1 MYLHVWFQLNIIMFS
16 SFVHHFVFF
25 CSSQLSRL
33 SPAGRVCTY
42 FPFPGPHGSHSRKNA
57 GGTLV
62 AAWERDSYTG
72 LWDMHRTVSEKSS
85 PSLRSTFFK
94 IFILGFFT
102 QNGKLWYWKVQSI
115 QIRVSSVIP
124 LTNCF
129 STAKA
134 QVFLLSGNYTAKKL
148 YKNNANV
155 LLEQSELFHQSLSSN
170 IHN

>member
-25 CSSQLSRL
+25 CSSQLSRI

-72 LWDMHRTVSEKSS
+72 LWDMYC
-85 PSLRSTFFK
+85 LGK
-94 IFILGFFT
+94 IFTVVTLHLLQNIFLGFFT
-102 QNGKLWYWKVQSI
+102 QNGKLWY
-115 QIRVSSVIP
+115 
-124 LTNCF
+124 
-129 STAKA
+129 
-134 QVFLLSGNYTAKKL
+134 
-148 YKNNANV
+148 
-155 LLEQSELFHQSLSSN
+155 
-170 IHN
+170 

>member
-25 CSSQLSRL
+25 CSSQLSRI

-72 LWDMHRTVSEKSS
+72 LWDMYC
-85 PSLRSTFFK
+85 LGK
-94 IFILGFFT
+94 IFTVVTLHLL
-102 QNGKLWYWKVQSI
+102 QNIYFRIFHTEWQTLVLE
-115 QIRVSSVIP
+115 SSKHP
-124 LTNCF
+124 NSCEF
-129 STAKA
+129 RYS
-134 QVFLLSGNYTAKKL
+134 
-148 YKNNANV
+148 AN
-155 LLEQSELFHQSLSSN
+155 
-170 IHN
+170 

>member
-25 CSSQLSRL
+25 CSSQLSRI

-72 LWDMHRTVSEKSS
+72 LWDMYC
-85 PSLRSTFFK
+85 LGK
-94 IFILGFFT
+94 IFTVVTLHLL
-102 QNGKLWYWKVQSI
+102 QNIYFRIFHTEWLTLVLE
-115 QIRVSSVIP
+115 SSKHP
-124 LTNCF
+124 NSC
-129 STAKA
+129 
-134 QVFLLSGNYTAKKL
+134 
-148 YKNNANV
+148 
-155 LLEQSELFHQSLSSN
+155 
-170 IHN
+170 